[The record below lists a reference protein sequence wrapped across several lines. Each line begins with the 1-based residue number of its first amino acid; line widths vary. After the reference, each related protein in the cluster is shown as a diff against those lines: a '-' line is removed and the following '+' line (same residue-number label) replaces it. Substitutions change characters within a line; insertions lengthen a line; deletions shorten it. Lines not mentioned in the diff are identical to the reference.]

1 MPWTLVLLPDA
12 PRLVT
17 SVISPTVI
25 VCDAEGDP
33 DAELDDADDEAD
45 DADDELEDGPDDD
58 ELVLDDFDDELQ
70 AAATMATHAA
80 AASSLGLLWIMVM
93 CPSVAFVVDR
103 CSRRA
108 QPDAVMASPR

>member
-1 MPWTLVLLPDA
+1 MPSTLVLLPDE

-25 VCDAEGDP
+25 VCDPDPEAEP
-33 DAELDDADDEAD
+33 DDELD
-45 DADDELEDGPDDD
+45 DADDELEDGPDDV
-58 ELVLDDFDDELQ
+58 ELVVDDFDDELQ

-80 AASSLGLLWIMVM
+80 AASILALLWIMVM
-93 CPSVAFVVDR
+93 CPSVGVVVDR

-108 QPDAVMASPR
+108 QLDAVIASPR